1 MNFLSRQKQIEII
14 AALCE
19 GVGQRAVTRLTGCDR
34 KTVARLAL
42 RVGRGCQELH
52 DRLMV
57 GIRVNRIE
65 LDEAW
70 SFVGK
75 KQKNVLRHEINAKGD
90 QYVFIGMAGTQKAII
105 SWGVGKRNMDSTMDF
120 LHDLRGRVIGQPEI
134 STDGFHPYRM
144 AIRDAF
150 GDSAS
155 HGVIVKTYS
164 VTHLVKE
171 AQGRYSPAAVVAVS
185 KEVVSG
191 DPDQYISTSYVERQ
205 NLSLRM
211 GQRRFT
217 RLTNGFSKKLD
228 NHVAA
233 VALYVAHY
241 NLCRVHE
248 ALRTTP
254 AKAIG
259 VADRAWTIAQLMDAA
274 LAVAPALPT
283 ETPPDRRRKFAVIVS
298 IRSGPR
304 WHHSRG

>member
-1 MNFLSRQKQIEII
+1 MNFLSREKQIEII

-19 GVGQRAVTRLTGCDR
+19 GVGQHAVTRLTGTDR

-42 RVGRGCQELH
+42 RVGRGCAELH

-57 GIRVNRIE
+57 GIRVNRLE

-75 KQKNVLRHEINAKGD
+75 KQKNVLRNELFAKGD
-90 QYVFIGMAGTQKAII
+90 QYVFIGMAGTQKAIVG
-105 SWGVGKRNMDSTMDF
+105 WRVGKRNADTTLEF
-120 LHDLRGRVIGQPEI
+120 LNDLRGRVIGQPEI
-134 STDGFHPYRM
+134 STDGFLPYRNS
-144 AIRDAF
+144 IRDTF

-191 DPDQYISTSYVERQ
+191 EPDQYISTSYVERQ

-211 GQRRFT
+211 GSRRFT

-228 NHVAA
+228 NHMAA
-233 VALYVAHY
+233 IALHFMHY
-241 NLCRVHE
+241 NFARPHKTLANPYPR
-248 ALRTTP
+248 TP
-254 AKAIG
+254 AMAAG
-259 VADRAWTIAQLMDAA
+259 VTDRVYSLTDIASLLD
-274 LAVAPALPT
+274 
-283 ETPPDRRRKFAVIVS
+283 
-298 IRSGPR
+298 
-304 WHHSRG
+304 

>member
-1 MNFLSRQKQIEII
+1 MNYLSREKQIEII

-19 GVGQRAVTRLTGCDR
+19 GVGQRAVTRLTGTDR

-42 RVGRGCQELH
+42 RVGMGCMELH
-52 DRLMV
+52 DRIMV
-57 GIRVNRIE
+57 GVRTERLE

-90 QYVFIGMAGTQKAII
+90 QYVFIGMAGSQKAII
-105 SWGVGKRNMDSTMDF
+105 SWGVGKRNTESTMDF
-120 LHDLRGRVIGQPEI
+120 LHDLRSRVIGQPEI
-134 STDGFHPYRM
+134 STDGFHPYRL

-171 AQGRYSPAAVVAVS
+171 AQGRYSPAAVVAV
-185 KEVVSG
+185 ERQVVSG
-191 DPDQYISTSYVERQ
+191 DPDQYVSTSYVERQ

-211 GQRRFT
+211 GSRRFT

-248 ALRTTP
+248 ALKTTP
-254 AKAIG
+254 AKALG
-259 VADRAWTIAQLMDAA
+259 VVDRAWTIGALIDAA
-274 LAVAPALPT
+274 LATQPITPVPTAP
-283 ETPPDRRRKFAVIVS
+283 ERRKLFTVIDGG
-298 IRSGPR
+298 RE
-304 WHHSRG
+304 

>member
-1 MNFLSRQKQIEII
+1 MNNLSREKQIEII

-19 GVGQRAVTRLTGCDR
+19 GVGQRAVTRLTGTDR

-42 RVGRGCQELH
+42 RVGRGCVELH

-57 GIRVNRIE
+57 GIRVNRLE

-75 KQKNVLRHEINAKGD
+75 KQKNVLRNEIFAKGD

-105 SWGVGKRNMDSTMDF
+105 GWRVGKRNADTTLEF

-134 STDGFHPYRM
+134 STDGFLPYRNS
-144 AIRDAF
+144 IRDTF
-150 GDSAS
+150 GDTAS

-171 AQGRYSPAAVVAVS
+171 AQGRYSPAEVVAVS

-191 DPDQYISTSYVERQ
+191 EPDQYISTSFVERQ

-211 GQRRFT
+211 SQRRFT

-248 ALRTTP
+248 ALKTTP

-259 VADRAWTIAQLMDAA
+259 VADRAWTIGNLIDAA
-274 LAVAPALPT
+274 LATQPITPVATA
-283 ETPPDRRRKFAVIVS
+283 PDRRKLFTVIK
-298 IRSGPR
+298 G
-304 WHHSRG
+304 GKE

>member
-1 MNFLSRQKQIEII
+1 MFSSQWP
-14 AALCE
+14 
-19 GVGQRAVTRLTGCDR
+19 GR
-34 KTVARLAL
+34 KR
-42 RVGRGCQELH
+42 R
-52 DRLMV
+52 
-57 GIRVNRIE
+57 
-65 LDEAW
+65 
-70 SFVGK
+70 SF
-75 KQKNVLRHEINAKGD
+75 
-90 QYVFIGMAGTQKAII
+90 
-105 SWGVGKRNMDSTMDF
+105 SWGVGKRNAESTMDF
-120 LHDLRGRVIGQPEI
+120 LHDLRSRVIGQPEI
-134 STDGFHPYRM
+134 STDGFHPYRV

-185 KEVVSG
+185 KEVVTG

-241 NLCRVHE
+241 NLCRTHE

-254 AKAIG
+254 AKAMGI
-259 VADRAWTIAQLMDAA
+259 ADRAWTIAQLVDAA
-274 LAVAPALPT
+274 LAVAPAMPT
-283 ETPPDRRRKFAVIVS
+283 ETPPERRRKFVVID
-298 IRSGPR
+298 G
-304 WHHSRG
+304 GKK